1 MTNGNKPIQSFK
13 AGGVKASIFANANQ
27 FNGKTY
33 RVVIDKR
40 YKDSTG
46 NWQSTNSFLATTD
59 LPKAILVMQKAFDY
73 CATLQDAP
81 SDAGGFGK
89 EEDIGG

>member
-46 NWQSTNSFLATTD
+46 N
-59 LPKAILVMQKAFDY
+59 
-73 CATLQDAP
+73 
-81 SDAGGFGK
+81 
-89 EEDIGG
+89 